1 MGYKVFLSH
10 STKDMNLVLNI
21 RNHLNRAGISV
32 YLAEEDLQPGMNLP
46 QKIVNNIKSS
56 HSMLVVLTD
65 TGIRSQFV
73 NQEIGIAKGINQRII
88 PMIEKRVK
96 EEMRGLLE
104 GHELIIFDKTKPDQ
118 AIKRVSSYI
127 TGLKSK
133 LELEMKK
140 REEALNMLIAII
152 ILAFL
157 AIVLFYAFRKK

>member
-21 RNHLNRAGISV
+21 RNHLNKAGITV

-46 QKIVNNIKSS
+46 QKIINNIKSS
-56 HSMLVVLTD
+56 HCMLVVLTD

-88 PMIEKRVK
+88 PMIEKKAK

-104 GHELIIFDKTKPDQ
+104 GHELIIFEKTKPDQ

-127 TGLKSK
+127 TGLKLR
-133 LELEMKK
+133 LELELKK
-140 REEALNMLIAII
+140 REEVLKILTAII
-152 ILAFL
+152 IIAFFM
-157 AIVLFYAFRKK
+157 IVLYYAFRKK